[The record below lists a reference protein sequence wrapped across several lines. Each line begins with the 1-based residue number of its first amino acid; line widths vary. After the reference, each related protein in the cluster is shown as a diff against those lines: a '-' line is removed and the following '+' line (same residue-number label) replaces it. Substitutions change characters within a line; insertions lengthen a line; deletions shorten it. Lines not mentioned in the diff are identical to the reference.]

1 MKKMK
6 KIGCILLILMSFSLY
21 ADNVNI
27 NGIAYSCTNTCV
39 ITTIGPGVF
48 SVNDSGGGT
57 VTMTFEP

>member
-1 MKKMK
+1 
-6 KIGCILLILMSFSLY
+6 MSFSLY

-48 SVNDSGGGT
+48 SVNESGGGT
-57 VTMTFEP
+57 VTMTFEPYFTVL